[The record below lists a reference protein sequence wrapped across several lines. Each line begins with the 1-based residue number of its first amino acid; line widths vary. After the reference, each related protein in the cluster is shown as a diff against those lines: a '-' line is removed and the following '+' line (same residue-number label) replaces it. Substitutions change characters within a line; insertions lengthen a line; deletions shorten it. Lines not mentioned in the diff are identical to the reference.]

1 MNKICNN
8 ESKKE
13 SWEKK
18 TIDLEGGLAPP
29 PPPQLRNVE
38 ERQMENGECLVNLEK
53 S

>member
-18 TIDLEGGLAPP
+18 TIDLEGGMV